1 MRTCQTSDS
10 NYDNSSDE
18 SCNSSRRGDDDEVL
32 DNNDPFPKK
41 KTRSP
46 PRFRYHDFFPMYLTF
61 FKDLGTTLPFLDFH
75 LNVPKLWEMEVL
87 EKLYRFC
94 RKPLRAIGVDP
105 SHDKILEVARSVMDF
120 AQYMGFPFFCRLS
133 VSH

>member
-75 LNVPKLWEMEVL
+75 LMGSKFLPNLS
-87 EKLYRFC
+87 
-94 RKPLRAIGVDP
+94 PLNFTQMVGLLSYLLKKIFVWVNFSLSIVEANDFDVA
-105 SHDKILEVARSVMDF
+105 SCILES
-120 AQYMGFPFFCRLS
+120 LS
-133 VSH
+133 

>member
-75 LNVPKLWEMEVL
+75 LMGSKFLPNLSPLNFTQMVGLLSYLLKKIFVWVNFSLSIVEANDFDVL
-87 EKLYRFC
+87 MM
-94 RKPLRAIGVDP
+94 IMM
-105 SHDKILEVARSVMDF
+105 I
-120 AQYMGFPFFCRLS
+120 
-133 VSH
+133 